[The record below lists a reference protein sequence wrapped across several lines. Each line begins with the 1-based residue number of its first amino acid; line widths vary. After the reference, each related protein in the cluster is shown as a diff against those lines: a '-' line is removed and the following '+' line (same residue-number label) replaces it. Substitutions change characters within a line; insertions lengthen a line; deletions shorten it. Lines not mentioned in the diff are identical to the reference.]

1 MLLYYNIVVVRFVN
15 GLEGG
20 GGVDWKFVGYW
31 MGKFKKKW
39 YLKIRV

>member
-15 GLEGG
+15 GLGG

-31 MGKFKKKW
+31 MGKFKKNG
-39 YLKIRV
+39 I